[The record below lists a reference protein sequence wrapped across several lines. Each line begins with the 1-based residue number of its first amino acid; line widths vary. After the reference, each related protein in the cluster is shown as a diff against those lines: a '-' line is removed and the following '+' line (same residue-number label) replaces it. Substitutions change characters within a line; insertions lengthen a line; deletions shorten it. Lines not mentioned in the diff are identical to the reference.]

1 MGEARNAWCVLAE
14 VRWRR
19 TSIVERLRAILPV
32 LVPPD
37 ASFLWNPEH
46 RELFMSGLRLA
57 AGEVIYQTVRP
68 SLSRSQRPTLGEPND
83 GGHYDENGPLLLRRF
98 ARRSVG

>member
-1 MGEARNAWCVLAE
+1 
-14 VRWRR
+14 
-19 TSIVERLRAILPV
+19 
-32 LVPPD
+32 
-37 ASFLWNPEH
+37 
-46 RELFMSGLRLA
+46 MSGLRLA